1 MTETA
6 RRASWLLL
14 WACVLALSGYWAVSG
29 LRTSGDLRLFMPQAR
44 TAEQRLLMDELG
56 EGPAAR
62 LLLVAISGD
71 TPERLAE
78 RSRLLRDQLR
88 DSAQFAL
95 VNNGEQS
102 LDDLPEALLPYR
114 YLLSSRPA
122 SGGLSAEAL
131 TVALRARLAD
141 LGSPASLLLAPLLPR
156 DPTLEVLHLLEH
168 WTPDSA
174 PELQEGVWFSRDG
187 ETALLI
193 AETRAA
199 GFDPEGQAAAVAL
212 IRSAYADVLEAE
224 RIETEDSGSEHST
237 GSAASAPERQP
248 APVQGAIE
256 ISGPGAFAVR
266 MAEQTRSEASL
277 LGSLATGGLILLLLV
292 AYRRPGPALL
302 GALPLA
308 SAVIAGLAATRLCF
322 AEVHGITLAF
332 GFTLIGVAQDYPVHL
347 FSHLRRGESALRC
360 VRSLWPTLA
369 TGVGSTCVAY
379 LTFFVTGVPGLMQLA
394 VFTIAGLAAAALTT
408 RYLLPRVLPSVT
420 RDVAEGA
427 WMHRLQQALW
437 RVPRVRGLVPGL
449 IVVSAA
455 VLLWGPAPWW
465 QDDLGRLA
473 PVPAELIARDRALR
487 AELGAPDVRWMLVQ
501 HGSDT
506 EQALQRSEA
515 LLPAL
520 DALRGSG
527 VIEGFDLAARYL
539 PSAAT
544 QRARQEALPSR
555 AQVEVDL
562 AAASTGLPFRPDAFA
577 PFLDELDHASRLLPL
592 RPGDLVGTP
601 LELAVGGLLIE
612 REGDSLALVS
622 LNGVRDTEALRDF
635 VAAHPGLSVLDLK
648 AAAESLAS
656 AWRSQVL
663 WALAGAGLL
672 LSLTVWA
679 GLRDLRRALRVLLP
693 MALGT
698 ALLLAIL
705 HGAGVAFTLFH
716 LISLVLAAGLGL
728 DYALFFE
735 HGSGTAASQRR
746 TLHALLVC
754 SASTLLVFALLA
766 LSSIPVLRA
775 IGGTVAIGVV
785 CHFVLGLL
793 LLPRPRLVE
802 TADG

>member
-6 RRASWLLL
+6 RRALWLLL
-14 WACVLALSGYWAVSG
+14 WACVLALSGYWALSG

-78 RSRLLRDQLR
+78 RSRLLRDHLR
-88 DSAQFAL
+88 DSDQFVL

-102 LDDLPEALLPYR
+102 LEDLPEALLPYR

-122 SGGLSAEAL
+122 SGGLSSEAL
-131 TVALRARLAD
+131 AAALRARLAD

-193 AETRAA
+193 AETRTA
-199 GFDPEGQAAAVAL
+199 GFDPQGQAAAVAL
-212 IRSAYADVLEAE
+212 IRSTHADMLEAE
-224 RIETEDSGSEHST
+224 RIETEDSGSES
-237 GSAASAPERQP
+237 QP
-248 APVQGAIE
+248 ASVHGAIE

-266 MAEQTRSEASL
+266 MAEQTRGEASL

-347 FSHLRRGESALRC
+347 FSHLRRDESALRC
-360 VRSLWPTLA
+360 VRGLWPTLA

-408 RYLLPRVLPSVT
+408 RYLLPRLLPSVT

-437 RVPRVRGLVPGL
+437 RVPPVRGLVPGV

-465 QDDLGRLA
+465 QDDLGRLT
-473 PVPAELIARDRALR
+473 PVPSELIARDRALR

-501 HGSDT
+501 HGVDT

-520 DALRGSG
+520 DSLRSAG

-544 QRARQEALPSR
+544 QSARQALLPGR
-555 AQVEVDL
+555 AQVEADL
-562 AAASTGLPFRPDAFA
+562 AAASAGLPFRPQAFA
-577 PFLDELDHASRLLPL
+577 PFLDELEHASRLPPL
-592 RPGDLVGTP
+592 RPDDLVGTP
-601 LELAVGGLLIE
+601 LELAVGGLLLE

-622 LNGVRDTEALRDF
+622 LSGVQDAEALRDF

-656 AWRSQVL
+656 AWRGQVL
-663 WALAGAGLL
+663 WALAGAALL

-679 GLRDLRRALRVLLP
+679 GLRDLRRALRVLVP

-735 HGSGTAASQRR
+735 HGSGSAASQRR

-793 LLPRPRLVE
+793 LLPRPRLTE